1 MTKLAPILEAFF
13 TDRLLTQRQA
23 SAHTVAAYRDTFT
36 LLLGYA
42 VQHVGKQPTQLDV
55 ADLDAPLIAAFL
67 QHLETDRGN
76 SVTTRNA
83 RLAAIRS
90 LFRYA
95 ALRAPEHAALI
106 ARVLAV
112 PSKRQHRPLVC
123 FLNHEEIEALLA
135 APDQT
140 SWVGRRDHAILLVL
154 TQTGLRV
161 SELTGLAVQ
170 DVHLGTGAHVFC
182 HGKGRKDRCTPL
194 TSQTVTVLRS
204 WLAERHGHGHDPL
217 FPTRRGGPLSRD
229 AVERLVAKHATTA
242 ASQRPSQQAK
252 TITPHVLRHSA
263 AMALLRAGVDITVI
277 ALWLGHESPTTTRVY
292 LHADLAMKE
301 QALARTTPPGTSA
314 ERYHAPDALIA
325 FLNDL

>member
-1 MTKLAPILEAFF
+1 MTKLAPILEVFF
-13 TDRLLTQRQA
+13 TDRLVTQRRA
-23 SAHTVAAYRDTFT
+23 SAHTVAAYRHTFT

-42 VQHVGKQPTQLDV
+42 LQHTGKQPAQLDV
-55 ADLDAPLIAAFL
+55 ADLDAPLIGAFL

-76 SVTTRNA
+76 SVSTRNA
-83 RLAAIRS
+83 RLAAIHS

-112 PSKRQHRPLVC
+112 PSKRQHTRLVC
-123 FLNHEEIEALLA
+123 FLDHDEIDALLA
-135 APDQT
+135 APDRT
-140 SWVGRRDHAILLVL
+140 SWTGRRDHAVLLVL

-161 SELTGLAVQ
+161 SELTGLTIQ
-170 DVHLGTGAHVFC
+170 DVHLDTGAHVFC
-182 HGKGRKDRCTPL
+182 HGKGRKDRATPM
-194 TSQTVTVLRS
+194 TSQTVAVLQS
-204 WLAERHGHGHDPL
+204 WLAERRGHGHEPL
-217 FPTRRGGPLSRD
+217 FPTRRGGSLSRD

-242 ASQRPSQQAK
+242 GNRCPSLQAK
-252 TITPHVLRHSA
+252 TVTPHVLRHSA

-301 QALARTTPPGTSA
+301 QALARTAPPGTSA
-314 ERYHAPDALIA
+314 QRYRAPDSLLA
-325 FLNDL
+325 FLKEL

>member
-1 MTKLAPILEAFF
+1 MTSLAPILESFF

-23 SAHTVAAYRDTFT
+23 SPHTVAAYRDAFT

-42 VQHVGKQPTQLDV
+42 FERTGKHPAQLDI

-76 SVTTRNA
+76 GVSTRNA
-83 RLAAIRS
+83 RLAAIHS

-123 FLNHEEIEALLA
+123 FLDREEIEALLA

-140 SWVGRRDHAILLVL
+140 HWTGRRDHAVLLVL

-170 DVHLGTGAHVFC
+170 DVHLDTGAHVFC
-182 HGKGRKDRCTPL
+182 HGKGRKDRATPL

-204 WLAERHGHGHDPL
+204 WLAERRGHYQDPL

-229 AVERLVAKHATTA
+229 AVERLVSKHATTA
-242 ASQRPSQQAK
+242 ANHYPALQAK
-252 TITPHVLRHSA
+252 KVTPHVLRHSA

-292 LHADLAMKE
+292 LHADLIMKE

-314 ERYHAPDALIA
+314 ERYHAPDALLA

>member
-1 MTKLAPILEAFF
+1 MTRLAPILEAFF
-13 TDRLLTQRQA
+13 TDRLLTQRQV
-23 SAHTVAAYRDTFT
+23 SPHTVAAYRDSFT

-42 VQHVGKQPTQLDV
+42 FEHTGRHPAQLELG
-55 ADLDAPLIAAFL
+55 DLDAPLIAGFL

-76 SVTTRNA
+76 TVSTRNA
-83 RLAAIRS
+83 RLAAIHS

-95 ALRAPEHAALI
+95 SLRAPEHAALI

-123 FLNHEEIEALLA
+123 FLDRVEIEALLA

-140 SWVGRRDHAILLVL
+140 HWTGRRDHAVLLVL

-170 DVHLGTGAHVFC
+170 DVHLNTGAHVFC
-182 HGKGRKDRCTPL
+182 HGKGRKDRATPL
-194 TSQTVTVLRS
+194 TSQTVAVLRS
-204 WLAERHGHGHDPL
+204 WLDERRGHGHDPL

-229 AVERLVAKHATTA
+229 AVERLVAKHTATA
-242 ASQRPSQQAK
+242 ANHCPSLQAK
-252 TITPHVLRHSA
+252 TVTPHVLRHSA
-263 AMALLRAGVDITVI
+263 AMALLHAGVDITVI
-277 ALWLGHESPTTTRVY
+277 ALWLGHESPTSTRVY

-301 QALARTTPPGTSA
+301 QALARTTPPGTSPG
-314 ERYHAPDALIA
+314 RYHAPDALLA
-325 FLNDL
+325 FLSDL

>member
-42 VQHVGKQPTQLDV
+42 VRHVGKQPTQLDV

-90 LFRYA
+90 LFRYP

-112 PSKRQHRPLVC
+112 PSKRPHRTLVC
-123 FLNHEEIEALLA
+123 FLNREEIEALLA
-135 APDQT
+135 APNQT

-194 TSQTVTVLRS
+194 TSQTVAVLRS
-204 WLAERHGHGHDPL
+204 WLVERHGHGHDPL

-242 ASQRPSQQAK
+242 ASHRPSLQDK
-252 TITPHVLRHSA
+252 TVTPHVLRHYVDGRVMWPEA
-263 AMALLRAGVDITVI
+263 A
-277 ALWLGHESPTTTRVY
+277 SPLV
-292 LHADLAMKE
+292 
-301 QALARTTPPGTSA
+301 A
-314 ERYHAPDALIA
+314 EPRGLVPAT
-325 FLNDL
+325 